1 MKEAANR
8 GGLSVAGGDLS
19 ANEPDANNALG
30 LGLGLGN
37 HGGRGTDFVQRA
49 AAHAIEFL
57 SRQFEFADFT
67 IAQLVFLRSHLFS
80 LLS

>member
-1 MKEAANR
+1 MREAANR

-19 ANEPDANNALG
+19 ANEPDADNA

-49 AAHAIEFL
+49 AAHVIEFL